1 MFKKNNKVKG
11 SILFTVVSVMA
22 ILIIFLMGTLVLA
35 TSASNRAHRTYSTS
49 QTQYTARTAIDSI
62 LEAFSSSDDFAEA
75 ICDLSPSNS
84 SLTVDVELDQST
96 LASMGDIHD
105 VVVEYVGQQK
115 YYNEE
120 TNAWEDKDQLKIT
133 AQVTLGGITKTVT
146 GFIVKDPP
154 LIYSNDGG
162 GAGFVTA
169 GNASTENHTSAFGG
183 TYFNI
188 NRELQS
194 LRFDSYDLGAETK
207 LYWSNKTFKL
217 GNGQVIEAPFV
228 TNGNLYINTENI
240 FIFPTTG
247 TGIAVWGDLTL
258 QNSDGFVLTS
268 ENVTSGKT
276 YNYNEIPYL
285 YVDGTFKTEGSN
297 KIGVGNDKLP
307 LNIFCG
313 KTEITSGSGVN
324 IYADMYIMDNSN
336 SFIKAMNSGSLLGQ
350 WTSDVLNKTRDLNAV
365 SHSSGSMFSKGS
377 LTLEDFSVKK
387 DVRVENDLTIN
398 ANSTDVTIDGDVV
411 VGGKL
416 TITGRNKVSIGG
428 KIYCDTKKIEAP
440 GVVATKSLKADLEEK
455 TYYAALDTSIL
466 ENIGKW
472 VDVEGNEI
480 TSDKNGNPVDVID
493 LTDNELNPAPGCPTD
508 ENGNYAEYSDKN
520 GTPYYA
526 PEYVAYKNIST
537 GSYVKE
543 ADAFEETGQSY
554 NGTAILPSALYT
566 DSIYPAEMEKKAILG
581 LTELKD
587 TNGNILS
594 KGETQIVQTLS
605 ELGSN
610 ACSINP
616 FTADT
621 VYEIPSSFND
631 KVNAKQY
638 TESTLPAEIK
648 ESCTLTGQFNKT
660 TININPGND
669 TIWIKIDNVDL
680 QQTDIIVND
689 DAGRVNFFIEKTT
702 KSKYSLNLFK
712 SSILTKSFS
721 ERFKAKDEIIIN
733 TYGGTSNIKAP
744 NIYIYAGSDVDYGD
758 SKETEWYSI
767 GVPNGG
773 HITGYIKAPWLDYIC
788 KSFDGDALKINA
800 DIKYNGVT
808 FCGKGNPNYELKNL
822 TTGRTPKVKNTNQ
835 IPVIGSLTVGS
846 FQGDNDLVILYVN
859 NSKSADS
866 SLIFN
871 PSKTNWLLP
880 IYYEEY

>member
-62 LEAFSSSDDFAEA
+62 LEAFAASDDFAEA

-84 SLTVDVELDQST
+84 SLAVDVELDQST

-146 GFIVKDPP
+146 SFIVKDPP

-188 NRELQS
+188 NRELKS

-416 TITGRNKVSIGG
+416 TITGSKNVSIGG
-428 KIYCDTKKIEAP
+428 TIYCDTKKIEAP

-480 TSDKNGNPVDVID
+480 TSDKNGNSVDVID

-648 ESCTLTGQFNKT
+648 ESCTLTGQFYKT

-702 KSKYSLNLFK
+702 KSKYSLNLYK

-721 ERFKAKDEIIIN
+721 ERFKAKDEIIID

-744 NIYIYAGSDVDYGD
+744 NIYIYAGSDVTYGD
-758 SKETEWYSI
+758 SDETEWYSI

-808 FCGKGNPNYELKNL
+808 FCGKGNPNYEVKNL

-846 FQGDNDLVILYVN
+846 FQGDNDLVILYIN